1 MNDLLAGNI
10 DLYLGPAGEILTQY
24 RAGGVKVFAVM
35 AKNRMALA
43 PDIPSVDEAGAPG
56 LYASAWWGLWAPRAT
71 PGEVVAK
78 LNAAIVDALA
88 EPAVRTQL
96 AKLGL
101 EVPPREQQ
109 SPEVL
114 GTFQK
119 AEIDKWW
126 PIIKETGIKPE

>member
-1 MNDLLAGNI
+1 MNAVQPCDFASSPVSSSILV
-10 DLYLGPAGEILTQY
+10 LTQPSTSAP
-24 RAGGVKVFAVM
+24 RPPELVQSV
-35 AKNRMALA
+35 RLA
-43 PDIPSVDEAGAPG
+43 SKPNCT
-56 LYASAWWGLWAPRAT
+56 RAT
-71 PGEVVAK
+71 PREVIAK

>member
-1 MNDLLAGNI
+1 
-10 DLYLGPAGEILTQY
+10 
-24 RAGGVKVFAVM
+24 M

-56 LYASAWWGLWAPRAT
+56 LLRVRMVGPVGAEGDPREKSSPSSMSPSST
-71 PGEVVAK
+71 PPA
-78 LNAAIVDALA
+78 A